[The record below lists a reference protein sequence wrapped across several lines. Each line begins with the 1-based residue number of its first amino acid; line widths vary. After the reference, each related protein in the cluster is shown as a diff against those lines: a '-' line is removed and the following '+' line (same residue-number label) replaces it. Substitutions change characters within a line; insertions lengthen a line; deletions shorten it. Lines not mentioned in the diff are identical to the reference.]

1 LLACVFGAINRQA
14 FCITVLLVSIELS
27 KNTPLVDSH
36 CHLDRLELSPW
47 GGDLNGALQ
56 NAAEQG
62 VGHFL
67 CVSIDL
73 EHYPTLLAMAKSY
86 PQISVSVGVHP
97 TSQDGHDPPRDE
109 LIALAEEPEVVAI
122 GETGLDYFRCEEGEE
137 GELEWQ
143 RERFRQHIAAS
154 RATQKPL
161 IIHMRDATDDTLRIL
176 KEEGADEVG
185 GVMHCFVENWEVAQR
200 ALDLNFD
207 ISFSGIVTFNS
218 AKELKEVAKNIP
230 SDRMLVETDSPY
242 LAPMPHRGK
251 PNQPAYVRHVAE
263 CIAALRDT
271 SWENI
276 AEQTTENYFRRFGR
290 P

>member
-1 LLACVFGAINRQA
+1 MLVIGQA
-14 FCITVLLVSIELS
+14 FCITVTLVSIQRL

-36 CHLDRLELSPW
+36 CHLDRLDLSPW
-47 GGDLNGALQ
+47 DGDLNGALK

-73 EHYPTLLAMAKSY
+73 EHYPCLLEMAKSHE
-86 PQISVSVGVHP
+86 QISVSVGVHP
-97 TSQDGHDPPRDE
+97 TSQDGHDPSSEE
-109 LIALAEEPEVVAI
+109 LIALAAEPEVVAI
-122 GETGLDYFRCEEGEE
+122 GETGLDYFRCEEGDE

-154 RATQKPL
+154 KVTRKPL
-161 IIHMRDATDDTLRIL
+161 IIHMRDATEDTLRIL

-185 GVMHCFVENWEVAQR
+185 GVMHCFVENWEVAKR

-218 AKELKEVAKNIP
+218 AKELKVVAKNIP
-230 SDRMLVETDSPY
+230 SNRMLVETDSPY
-242 LAPMPHRGK
+242 LAPVPYRGK
-251 PNQPAYVRHVAE
+251 PNQPAYVRQVAE
-263 CIAALRDT
+263 CIADLRDS
-271 SWENI
+271 SWEII
-276 AEQTTENYFRRFGR
+276 AEQTTENYFRRFGL
-290 P
+290 PG